1 MNVMKLPILL
11 IVLLLSASPALAGKT
26 YRSGVF
32 EGEKYKMTFHRYRD
46 TNHKYDVSV
55 TEPRSI
61 KDEDGFIHPSSFDI
75 NCETGRVDSS
85 VVSMGRERNGEWI
98 HPSIDDVVDYY
109 LIEFCTRNGY
119 SGFSH
124 KF

>member
-1 MNVMKLPILL
+1 MKLLILL
-11 IVLLLSASPALAGKT
+11 SALLLSASPALAGKT
-26 YRSGVF
+26 YRRGVF
-32 EGEKYKMTFHRYRD
+32 EGEKYKMTFHRYPN

>member
-1 MNVMKLPILL
+1 MKKLSILL
-11 IVLLLSASPALAGKT
+11 GALLLSALPALAGNT

-32 EGEKYKMTFHRYRD
+32 EGEKYKMTFHRYRN

-75 NCETGRVDSS
+75 NCETGRVDAF
-85 VVSMGRERNGEWI
+85 VVSMGRERSNTF
-98 HPSIDDVVDYY
+98 IDDVVEYY

-124 KF
+124 EL

>member
-1 MNVMKLPILL
+1 MKLPILL
-11 IVLLLSASPALAGKT
+11 GALLLSASPALAGKT
-26 YRSGVF
+26 YGSGVF
-32 EGEKYKMTFHRYRD
+32 EGEKYKMTFHRYRN

-61 KDEDGFIHPSSFDI
+61 KDEGGFIHPSSFDI
-75 NCETGRVDSS
+75 NCETGIVDKS
-85 VVSMGRERNGEWI
+85 VVSMGIERNGEWI
-98 HPSIDDVVDYY
+98 HPSIDDVLDYC

-124 KF
+124 KL